1 MHSPPS
7 NSLLERFLHSQS
19 AGSIVLLLATVT
31 ALVWANSPLA
41 GAYQKLIHLE
51 VGVHIAGS
59 QYSLHLAHWVKDG
72 LMVIFFF
79 VVGLE
84 IKREI
89 LIGELSSVRKAL
101 LPVIAAL
108 GGALC
113 PALIYFFF
121 NQQGPA
127 TSGWG
132 IPMATDIAFALGVL
146 SLFGKR
152 VPLALKVFLTALAIV
167 DDLAAVL
174 VIALFYT
181 ATIYLPYLIAAALLL
196 LLLAGVVR
204 WARNKPGLHL
214 LIAIAIWLC
223 VLQSGVHA
231 TVAGVLIAMVYPV
244 KASIGPRRFFEVIKG
259 QIAILED
266 SELTR
271 ASMVSNKQQLQA
283 INEIYLTTQDM
294 IPAGI
299 ALEEHLHSVQA
310 FFILPLFALFS
321 AGVAMNAETLQA
333 FPGTISIGVILG
345 LIVGKQVGIFGF
357 SYLIIRSKL
366 AELSKEVSWGQLW
379 GVSLLSGI
387 GFTMSIFISELA
399 FSDEALIADAKIAIF
414 IASALA
420 AGWGYYVLNKT
431 LPPKSSRLSLE

>member
-1 MHSPPS
+1 MHSPSPK
-7 NSLLERFLHSQS
+7 NLLERFLHSQS
-19 AGSIVLLLATVT
+19 AGSVVLLLATIT

-41 GAYQKLIHLE
+41 GAYNTLIHLE
-51 VGVHIAGS
+51 VGVHIAGK
-59 QYSLHLAHWVKDG
+59 QYFLHLAHWVKDG
-72 LMVIFFF
+72 LMVVFFF

-89 LIGELSSVRKAL
+89 LIGELSSLRKAL
-101 LPVIAAL
+101 LPVVAAL

-113 PALIYFFF
+113 PAALYYLF
-121 NQQGPA
+121 NQHGPA

-174 VIALFYT
+174 VIAVFYT
-181 ATIYLPYLIAAALLL
+181 SAIHLPYLIAAGLLL
-196 LLLAGVVR
+196 IVLAGLVR
-204 WARNKPGLHL
+204 GGLGKPGLQL
-214 LIAIAIWLC
+214 LVAIAIWFC

-244 KASIGPRRFFEVIKG
+244 KASISPRRFFEVINER
-259 QIAILED
+259 IATLEQSD
-266 SELTR
+266 LTR
-271 ASMVSNKQQLQA
+271 DSMVSNKQQLQA

-299 ALEEHLHSVQA
+299 ALEEQLHSVQA
-310 FFILPLFALFS
+310 FLILPLFALFS
-321 AGVAMNAETLQA
+321 AGVALDAATLQT
-333 FPGTISIGVILG
+333 FPSAVSVGVILG
-345 LIVGKQVGIFGF
+345 LVVGKQIGIFGF
-357 SYLIIRSKL
+357 GYLVLRSGL
-366 AELSKEVSWGQLW
+366 AELSKEISWGMLW

-387 GFTMSIFISELA
+387 GFTMAIFISELA
-399 FSDEALIADAKIAIF
+399 LSGQAMIAEAKIAIF

-420 AGWGYYVLNKT
+420 AAAGAHVLHRA
-431 LPPKSSRLSLE
+431 LPAS